1 MRCEDIPVRSQNTRK
16 EVKNREIEEQIE
28 TDEKKIYQLGE
39 QFRTKYPGNVWWQRG
54 WEIPVKLTEVW

>member
-28 TDEKKIYQLGE
+28 TDEKNLSAGRAIQNKVSRKCVVTARLGN
-39 QFRTKYPGNVWWQRG
+39 PS
-54 WEIPVKLTEVW
+54 